1 MTHNIIA
8 QPLVY
13 AHGHESCYSRL
24 FASIRGSGVFGLR
37 LLRENT
43 EELQKFLWLALAF
56 LAFYYLPITSEH
68 AAQAL
73 AGGLALLQEY
83 ARKHVLTCLV
93 PAFFIAGGIAVYV
106 KKDSILQLLGPMA
119 KKYVAYPVASV
130 SGGLLAV
137 CSCTILPLFAGIYR
151 RGAGIGPACA
161 FLFSGPAINVTA
173 IILTSSVIGVDFAIG
188 RLIFAMTI
196 AIIAGII
203 MMLLFRE
210 HDRKNGAGFASGA
223 SAEPE
228 YSTAAVL
235 AFFVLQLLILVVF
248 GLGLAQGLKYAI
260 SGVALVGLLMLVF
273 LKFSSDDNHRWI
285 AETWDLSKK
294 IMPYLFFGIFLAG
307 AIGEILP
314 EDWVTATVGGNSLAA
329 NAIASISGA
338 LMYFATLTEV
348 PIIQKL
354 MQLGMGRGPAMA
366 LFLTGNALSIP
377 SMMVLFKLMGAK
389 KAGTYIVIIV
399 FLSIGAGLLWGYVTA

>member
-1 MTHNIIA
+1 MAA
-8 QPLVY
+8 QLH
-13 AHGHESCYSRL
+13 A
-24 FASIRGSGVFGLR
+24 IRTR
-37 LLRENT
+37 WRN
-43 EELQKFLWLALAF
+43 LWLAADTRDEWKKFAALLLAF
-56 LAFYYLPITSEH
+56 LAFYFLPMTSPE
-68 AAQAL
+68 AARAL

-119 KKYVAYPVASV
+119 KKYIAYPVAAI

-137 CSCTILPLFAGIYR
+137 CSCTILPLFAGIYK
-151 RGAGIGPACA
+151 RGAGIGPAVA

-188 RLIFAMTI
+188 RLIFAMSI
-196 AIIAGII
+196 SLLAGVI
-203 MMLLFRE
+203 MMLIFRD
-210 HDRKNGAGFASGA
+210 HDRKNGKGFATGGVEETSYS
-223 SAEPE
+223 SA
-228 YSTAAVL
+228 AII
-235 AFFVLQLLILVVF
+235 AFFVLQLIILVVF
-248 GLGLAQGLKYAI
+248 GLGIAQGLKYAI
-260 SGVALVGLLMLVF
+260 AGIALLGLMVLV
-273 LKFSSDDNHRWI
+273 LRKFSAEDNRRWI

-294 IMPYLFFGIFLAG
+294 IMPYLFIGIFAAG

-314 EDWVTATVGGNSLAA
+314 QTFVTATVGGNSVLA
-329 NAIASISGA
+329 NFIASVSGA

-389 KAGTYIVIIV
+389 QAMTYILTVV
-399 FLSIGAGLLWGYVTA
+399 VLSIVVGLLWGSFSL

>member
-1 MTHNIIA
+1 MSAYIHA
-8 QPLVY
+8 LQLRWQDW
-13 AHGHESCYSRL
+13 RL
-24 FASIRGSGVFGLR
+24 AINVGAD
-37 LLRENT
+37 EWK
-43 EELQKFLWLALAF
+43 KFLWLVAAF
-56 LAFYYLPITSEH
+56 LAFYFLPITS
-68 AAQAL
+68 ADATRAL

-119 KKYVAYPVASV
+119 KKYIAYPMAAV

-137 CSCTILPLFAGIYR
+137 CSCTILPLFAGIYK
-151 RGAGIGPACA
+151 RGAGIGPAAA
-161 FLFSGPAINVTA
+161 FLFSGPAVNVTA
-173 IILTSSVIGVDFAIG
+173 IILTSSVLGLDFALG
-188 RLIFAMTI
+188 RLFFAMTI
-196 AIIAGII
+196 AVLAGIV
-203 MMLLFRE
+203 MMLLFRD
-210 HDRKNGAGFASGA
+210 HDRKNGAGFAIGA
-223 SAEPE
+223 GGEAE
-228 YSTAAVL
+228 YSTAAVI
-235 AFFVLQLLILVVF
+235 AFFILQLVILVVF
-248 GLGLAQGLKYAI
+248 GLGIAQGLKHAI
-260 SGVALVGLLMLVF
+260 AGIALLGLVVLV
-273 LKFSSDDNHRWI
+273 LRKFSAEDNHRWI

-294 IMPYLFFGIFLAG
+294 IMPYLFGGIFLAG

-314 EDWVTATVGGNSLAA
+314 QQWVTATVGGNSLTA

-354 MQLGMGRGPAMA
+354 MQLGMGRGPAMT

-389 KAGTYIVIIV
+389 QAMTYILTIVI
-399 FLSIGAGLLWGYVTA
+399 LSIGAGMIWGSV

>member
-1 MTHNIIA
+1 MAAYLHAMRMRWQNSW
-8 QPLVY
+8 Y
-13 AHGHESCYSRL
+13 ATEARGEWEK
-24 FASIRGSGVFGLR
+24 FAGL
-37 LLRENT
+37 L
-43 EELQKFLWLALAF
+43 LAF
-56 LAFYYLPITSEH
+56 LAFYFLPITSTEATH
-68 AAQAL
+68 AL

-106 KKDSILQLLGPMA
+106 KKDSVLQLLGPTA
-119 KKYVAYPVASV
+119 KKYIAYPVASI

-137 CSCTILPLFAGIYR
+137 CSCTILPLFAGIYK
-151 RGAGIGPACA
+151 RGAGIGPAIA

-173 IILTSSVIGVDFAIG
+173 IILTSSVIGVDFAAG

-196 AIIAGII
+196 AILAGVI
-203 MMLLFRE
+203 MMLIFRD
-210 HDRKNGAGFASGA
+210 HDRKNGKGFATSGVKEA
-223 SAEPE
+223 T
-228 YSTAAVL
+228 YSTAAII
-235 AFFVLQLLILVVF
+235 AFFVLQMIILVVF
-248 GLGLAQGLKYAI
+248 GLGIAQGLKYTIAATALI
-260 SGVALVGLLMLVF
+260 FLVGLALK
-273 LKFSSDDNHRWI
+273 KFSLEDNRRWL

-294 IMPYLFFGIFLAG
+294 IMPYLFGGIFLAG

-314 EDWVTATVGGNSLAA
+314 QRWVTAAVGGNSLAA

-354 MQLGMGRGPAMA
+354 MQLGMGRGPAMT

-389 KAGTYIVIIV
+389 QAMTYILTVV
-399 FLSIGAGLLWGYVTA
+399 VLSIIAGLLWGSLT

>member
-1 MTHNIIA
+1 MATYLQA
-8 QPLVY
+8 LQ
-13 AHGHESCYSRL
+13 
-24 FASIRGSGVFGLR
+24 LR
-37 LLRENT
+37 WQNWLCAEPETRE
-43 EELQKFLWLALAF
+43 EWKKFVWLITAF
-56 LAFYYLPITSEH
+56 LAFYFLPITSTD
-68 AAQAL
+68 ATRAV

-93 PAFFIAGGIAVYV
+93 PAFFIAGGIAVYL
-106 KKDSILQLLGPMA
+106 KKDAILQLLGPTA
-119 KKYVAYPVASV
+119 KKYIAYPVASI

-137 CSCTILPLFAGIYR
+137 CSCTILPLFAGIYK
-151 RGAGIGPACA
+151 RGAGIGPAAA
-161 FLFSGPAINVTA
+161 FLFSGPAVNVTA
-173 IILTSSVIGVDFAIG
+173 IILTSSVLGLDFAVG
-188 RLIFAMTI
+188 RLLFAMTI
-196 AIIAGII
+196 AILAGLV

-223 SAEPE
+223 GAEAE
-228 YSTAAVL
+228 YSTTAVV
-235 AFFVLQLLILVVF
+235 AFFILQLAILIVF
-248 GLGLAQGLKYAI
+248 GLGIAQGLKYAI
-260 SGVALVGLLMLVF
+260 AGMALLGLLALVF
-273 LKFSSDDNHRWI
+273 RKFSSEDNHRWI

-294 IMPYLFFGIFLAG
+294 ITPYLFGGIFLAG

-314 EDWVTATVGGNSLAA
+314 QRWVTATVGGNSLAA

-354 MQLGMGRGPAMA
+354 MQLGMGRGPAMT

-389 KAGTYIVIIV
+389 QAIAYILTIVI
-399 FLSIGAGLLWGYVTA
+399 LSIGAGMIWGNV